1 MYYHDLR
8 NNIENFMYIY
18 LPIAE
23 QPIHSLAILGIGA
36 FLGLIMGLVGVG
48 GGFLLTPLMMFL
60 GIPPPVAVAS
70 VANQLVAPSVSGV
83 LSHWKRSN
91 VDFKMGTVLLLGGI
105 VGSSIGVILFNFLGK
120 IGQLD
125 FVIKS
130 SYVIFL
136 TLIGTLMFSE
146 SLRLI
151 LRTRKG
157 KVTRGKLHQHN
168 WLHGLPFKIRCWKSK
183 LYISILLP
191 ILIGVIVGIL
201 AALMGIGG
209 GFIIV
214 PAMIYLL
221 GMPTSLVV
229 GTSLFQIIFVAAN
242 TTILQ
247 ASQNQTVD
255 IVLATILL
263 LGSVIG
269 VQLGSRFTNILR
281 GEYLRL
287 ILSSIIILVSL
298 KLLIDLVSVPSDL
311 FSVIISR

>member
-1 MYYHDLR
+1 
-8 NNIENFMYIY
+8 MYIY

-23 QPIHSLAILGIGA
+23 QPIHSLAILGVGT

-48 GGFLLTPLMMFL
+48 GGFLLTPIMMFL

-83 LSHWKRSN
+83 LSHWKRGN
-91 VDFKMGTVLLLGGI
+91 VDFKMGTVLLLGGV
-105 VGSSIGVILFNFLGK
+105 VGSSIGVVIFNFLGK

-125 FVIKS
+125 LVIKS
-130 SYVIFL
+130 SYVVFL
-136 TLIGTLMFSE
+136 TLIGSLMLSE

-151 LRTRKG
+151 LRKRKG
-157 KVTRGKLHQHN
+157 KVSRGKLHQHN
-168 WLHGLPFKIRCWKSK
+168 WLHGLPFKTRFRKSK

-191 ILIGVIVGIL
+191 IFIGIIVGIL
-201 AALMGIGG
+201 AALMGIGGG

-255 IVLATILL
+255 IVLASILL
-263 LGSVIG
+263 LGSVVG
-269 VQLGSRFTNILR
+269 VQVGSRFTNILK

-287 ILSSIIILVSL
+287 ILSTLIILVSL
-298 KLLIDLVSVPSDL
+298 KLLSDLITIPSDI
-311 FSVIISR
+311 FSVVISR

>member
-1 MYYHDLR
+1 ML
-8 NNIENFMYIY
+8 
-18 LPIAE
+18 
-23 QPIHSLAILGIGA
+23 
-36 FLGLIMGLVGVG
+36 
-48 GGFLLTPLMMFL
+48 
-60 GIPPPVAVAS
+60 
-70 VANQLVAPSVSGV
+70 
-83 LSHWKRSN
+83 
-91 VDFKMGTVLLLGGI
+91 
-105 VGSSIGVILFNFLGK
+105 LFNFLGK

-136 TLIGTLMFSE
+136 TLIGSLMFTE

-157 KVTRGKLHQHN
+157 KISRGKLHQHN
-168 WLHGLPFKIRCWKSK
+168 WLHGLPFKIRFRKSK

-269 VQLGSRFTNILR
+269 VQIGSRYTNILK

-287 ILSSIIILVSL
+287 ILSSIIILVSF
-298 KLLIDLVSVPSDL
+298 KLLIDLIAVPTDL

>member
-1 MYYHDLR
+1 MYYCYLR
-8 NNIENFMYIY
+8 NNYENLMYIY

-23 QPIHSLAILGIGA
+23 QPIHSLAILGVGA

-48 GGFLLTPLMMFL
+48 GGFLLTPIMMFL

-105 VGSSIGVILFNFLGK
+105 IGSSIGVLIFNFLGK

-125 FVIKS
+125 LVIKF

-136 TLIGTLMFSE
+136 TLIGSLMFAE

-157 KVTRGKLHQHN
+157 KISRGKLHQHN
-168 WLHGLPFKIRCWKSK
+168 WLHGLPFKMRFRKSK

-191 ILIGVIVGIL
+191 VLIGVIVGIL

-269 VQLGSRFTNILR
+269 VQIGSRYTNILK

-298 KLLIDLVSVPSDL
+298 KLLIDLITVPSDL
-311 FSVIISR
+311 FSIIISR

>member
-1 MYYHDLR
+1 MYYYDLR

-168 WLHGLPFKIRCWKSK
+168 WLHGLPFKIRFRKSK

-298 KLLIDLVSVPSDL
+298 KLLIDLVTVPADL

>member
-1 MYYHDLR
+1 MYYYYLK
-8 NNIENFMYIY
+8 NNYENLMYIY

-23 QPIHSLAILGIGA
+23 QPIHSLAILGVGA

-48 GGFLLTPLMMFL
+48 GGFLLTPIMMFL

-105 VGSSIGVILFNFLGK
+105 VGSSIGVLLFNFLGK

-125 FVIKS
+125 LVIKS

-136 TLIGTLMFSE
+136 TLIGSLMLAE

-157 KVTRGKLHQHN
+157 KISRGKLHQHN
-168 WLHGLPFKIRCWKSK
+168 WLHGLPFKMRFRKSK

-191 ILIGVIVGIL
+191 ILIGIIVGIL

-269 VQLGSRFTNILR
+269 VQIGSRYTNILK

-298 KLLIDLVSVPSDL
+298 KLLIDLITVPSDL
-311 FSVIISR
+311 FSIIISR

>member
-1 MYYHDLR
+1 MYYYNLL
-8 NNIENFMYIY
+8 NNDETLMYIY

-23 QPIHSLAILGIGA
+23 QPIHSLVILGVGA

-48 GGFLLTPLMMFL
+48 GGFLLTPIMMFL

-91 VDFKMGTVLLLGGI
+91 VDFKMGTVLLLGGV
-105 VGSSIGVILFNFLGK
+105 VGSSIGVLLFNFLGK

-136 TLIGTLMFSE
+136 TLIGSLMFTE

-157 KVTRGKLHQHN
+157 KISRGKLHQHN
-168 WLHGLPFKIRCWKSK
+168 WLHGLPFKIRFRKSK

-269 VQLGSRFTNILR
+269 VQIGSRYTNILK

-298 KLLIDLVSVPSDL
+298 KLLIDLITVPSDL

>member
-1 MYYHDLR
+1 MYYHNLR

-91 VDFKMGTVLLLGGI
+91 VDFKMGTVLLLGGV

-151 LRTRKG
+151 LRSRKG
-157 KVTRGKLHQHN
+157 KITRGKLHQHN
-168 WLHGLPFKIRCWKSK
+168 WLHGLPFKIRFRKSK

-298 KLLIDLVSVPSDL
+298 KLLIDLVTVPTDL

>member
-1 MYYHDLR
+1 
-8 NNIENFMYIY
+8 MYIY

-151 LRTRKG
+151 VRSRKG
-157 KVTRGKLHQHN
+157 KITRGKLHQHN
-168 WLHGLPFKIRCWKSK
+168 WLHGLPFKIRFRKSK

-298 KLLIDLVSVPSDL
+298 KLLIDLVTVPSDL

>member
-1 MYYHDLR
+1 MYYYNLGNKDETL
-8 NNIENFMYIY
+8 MYIY

-23 QPIHSLAILGIGA
+23 QPIHALIILGVGA

-48 GGFLLTPLMMFL
+48 GGFLLTPIMMFL

-91 VDFKMGTVLLLGGI
+91 VDFKMGTVLLLGGV
-105 VGSSIGVILFNFLGK
+105 VGSSIGVLLFNFLGK

-136 TLIGTLMFSE
+136 TLIGSLMFAE

-157 KVTRGKLHQHN
+157 KISRGKLHQHN
-168 WLHGLPFKIRCWKSK
+168 WLHGLPFKIRFRKSK

-263 LGSVIG
+263 LGSFLVLKIS
-269 VQLGSRFTNILR
+269 LSDSANI
-281 GEYLRL
+281 RL
-287 ILSSIIILVSL
+287 PI
-298 KLLIDLVSVPSDL
+298 SVKK
-311 FSVIISR
+311 IT

>member
-1 MYYHDLR
+1 MYYYNLL
-8 NNIENFMYIY
+8 NNDETLMYIY

-23 QPIHSLAILGIGA
+23 QPIHSLAILGVGA

-48 GGFLLTPLMMFL
+48 GGFLLTPIMMFL

-105 VGSSIGVILFNFLGK
+105 VGSSIGVLLFNFLGK

-136 TLIGTLMFSE
+136 TIIGSLMFLE
-146 SLRLI
+146 SVRLI

-157 KVTRGKLHQHN
+157 KVSRGKLHQHN
-168 WLHGLPFKIRCWKSK
+168 WLHGLPFKIRFRKSK

-221 GMPTSLVV
+221 GMPTSLVI

-269 VQLGSRFTNILR
+269 VQIGSKFANILK

-298 KLLIDLVSVPSDL
+298 ILLVDLITVPSDL

>member
-1 MYYHDLR
+1 MYYYNLGNKDETL
-8 NNIENFMYIY
+8 MYIY

-23 QPIHSLAILGIGA
+23 QPIHSLAILGVGA

-48 GGFLLTPLMMFL
+48 GGFLLTPIMMFL

-91 VDFKMGTVLLLGGI
+91 VDFKMGTVLLLGG
-105 VGSSIGVILFNFLGK
+105 VAGSSIGVLLFNFLGK

-136 TLIGTLMFSE
+136 TLIGSLMFTE

-157 KVTRGKLHQHN
+157 KVSRGKLHQHN
-168 WLHGLPFKIRCWKSK
+168 WLHGLPFKIRFRKSK

-263 LGSVIG
+263 LGSVMG
-269 VQLGSRFTNILR
+269 VQVGSRFTNILK

-298 KLLIDLVSVPSDL
+298 KLLIDLITVPSDL

>member
-1 MYYHDLR
+1 MYYYNLL
-8 NNIENFMYIY
+8 NNDETLMYIY

-23 QPIHSLAILGIGA
+23 QPIHSLAILGVGA

-48 GGFLLTPLMMFL
+48 GGFLLTPIMMFL

-105 VGSSIGVILFNFLGK
+105 VGSSIGVLLFNFLGK

-136 TLIGTLMFSE
+136 TLIGTLMFAE
-146 SLRLI
+146 SLGLI
-151 LRTRKG
+151 LITRKG
-157 KVTRGKLHQHN
+157 KVSRGKLHQHN
-168 WLHGLPFKIRCWKSK
+168 WLHGLPFKIRFRKSK

-269 VQLGSRFTNILR
+269 VQIGSRFTNILK

-287 ILSSIIILVSL
+287 ILSSNIILVSL
-298 KLLIDLVSVPSDL
+298 KLIVDLITVPSDL

>member
-1 MYYHDLR
+1 
-8 NNIENFMYIY
+8 MYIY

-23 QPIHSLAILGIGA
+23 QPIHSLAILGVGA

-48 GGFLLTPLMMFL
+48 GGFLLTPIMMFL

-91 VDFKMGTVLLLGGI
+91 VDFKMGTVLLLGGV
-105 VGSSIGVILFNFLGK
+105 VGSSIGVLLFNFLGK

-146 SLRLI
+146 SLRLT
-151 LRTRKG
+151 LRTSRG
-157 KVTRGKLHQHN
+157 KISRGKLHQHN
-168 WLHGLPFKIRCWKSK
+168 WLHGLPFKIRFRKSK
-183 LYISILLP
+183 LYISVLLP
-191 ILIGVIVGIL
+191 ILIGVVVGIL

-263 LGSVIG
+263 LGSVVG
-269 VQLGSRFTNILR
+269 VQVGSRFTNILK

-298 KLLIDLVSVPSDL
+298 KLLIDLITVPSDL

>member
-1 MYYHDLR
+1 MYYYNLL
-8 NNIENFMYIY
+8 NNDETLMYIY

-23 QPIHSLAILGIGA
+23 QPIHALVILGVGA

-48 GGFLLTPLMMFL
+48 GGFLLTPIMMFL

-91 VDFKMGTVLLLGGI
+91 VDFKMGTVLLLGGV

-151 LRTRKG
+151 LRSRKG
-157 KVTRGKLHQHN
+157 KITRGKLHQHN
-168 WLHGLPFKIRCWKSK
+168 WLHGLPFKIRFRKSK

-191 ILIGVIVGIL
+191 ISIGVIVGIL

-298 KLLIDLVSVPSDL
+298 KLLIDLVTVPSDL

>member
-168 WLHGLPFKIRCWKSK
+168 WLHGLPFKIRFRKSK

-269 VQLGSRFTNILR
+269 VQLGSRFTNVLR

-298 KLLIDLVSVPSDL
+298 KLLIDLVTVPSDL

>member
-1 MYYHDLR
+1 
-8 NNIENFMYIY
+8 MYIY

-168 WLHGLPFKIRCWKSK
+168 WLHGLPFKIRFRKSK

-269 VQLGSRFTNILR
+269 VQLGSRFTNIL
-281 GEYLRL
+281 
-287 ILSSIIILVSL
+287 SC
-298 KLLIDLVSVPSDL
+298 LLYTSPSPRD
-311 FSVIISR
+311 

>member
-1 MYYHDLR
+1 MYYYNLL
-8 NNIENFMYIY
+8 NNDETLMYIY

-23 QPIHSLAILGIGA
+23 QPIHSLAILSVGA

-48 GGFLLTPLMMFL
+48 GGFLLTPIMMFL

-91 VDFKMGTVLLLGGI
+91 VDFKMGTVLLLGGV
-105 VGSSIGVILFNFLGK
+105 VGSSIGVLLFNFLGK

-136 TLIGTLMFSE
+136 TIIGSLMFTE

-157 KVTRGKLHQHN
+157 KISRGKLHQHN
-168 WLHGLPFKIRCWKSK
+168 WLHGLPFKIRFRKSK

-191 ILIGVIVGIL
+191 ILIGIIVGIL

-269 VQLGSRFTNILR
+269 VQIGSRFTNVLK

-298 KLLIDLVSVPSDL
+298 KLLVDLITVPSDL

>member
-168 WLHGLPFKIRCWKSK
+168 WLHGLPFKIRFRKSK

-191 ILIGVIVGIL
+191 ILIGIIVGIL

-269 VQLGSRFTNILR
+269 VQLGSRFANILR

>member
-1 MYYHDLR
+1 MYYNLL
-8 NNIENFMYIY
+8 NNDETLMYIY

-23 QPIHSLAILGIGA
+23 QSIHALVILGVGA

-48 GGFLLTPLMMFL
+48 GGFLLTPIMMFL

-91 VDFKMGTVLLLGGI
+91 VDFKMGTVLLLGGV
-105 VGSSIGVILFNFLGK
+105 VGSSIGVLLFNFLGK

-136 TLIGTLMFSE
+136 TLIGSLMFTE

-157 KVTRGKLHQHN
+157 KISRGKLHQHN
-168 WLHGLPFKIRCWKSK
+168 WLHGLPFKIRFRKSK

-269 VQLGSRFTNILR
+269 VQIGSRYTNILK

-287 ILSSIIILVSL
+287 ILSSIIILVSF
-298 KLLIDLVSVPSDL
+298 KLLIDLIAVPSDL

>member
-1 MYYHDLR
+1 MYYYNLL
-8 NNIENFMYIY
+8 NNDETLMYIY

-23 QPIHSLAILGIGA
+23 QPIHSLAILGVGA

-48 GGFLLTPLMMFL
+48 GGFLLTPIMMFL

-105 VGSSIGVILFNFLGK
+105 VGSSIGVLLFNFLGK

-136 TLIGTLMFSE
+136 TIIGSLMFLE
-146 SLRLI
+146 SVRLI

-157 KVTRGKLHQHN
+157 KVSRGKLHQHN
-168 WLHGLPFKIRCWKSK
+168 WLHGLPFKIRFRKSK

-269 VQLGSRFTNILR
+269 VQIGSKFANILK

-298 KLLIDLVSVPSDL
+298 ILLVDLITVPSDL

>member
-1 MYYHDLR
+1 MYYYYLR
-8 NNIENFMYIY
+8 NNYENLMYIY

-23 QPIHSLAILGIGA
+23 QPIHSLAILGVGA

-48 GGFLLTPLMMFL
+48 GGFLLTPIMMFL

-105 VGSSIGVILFNFLGK
+105 VGSSIGVLLFNFLGK

-125 FVIKS
+125 LVIKS

-136 TLIGTLMFSE
+136 TLIGSLMFLE

-157 KVTRGKLHQHN
+157 KISRGKLHQHN
-168 WLHGLPFKIRCWKSK
+168 WLHGLPFKMRFRKSK

-191 ILIGVIVGIL
+191 ILIGIIVGIL

-298 KLLIDLVSVPSDL
+298 KLLIDLVTVPSDL

>member
-1 MYYHDLR
+1 MYYYSLL
-8 NNIENFMYIY
+8 NNDETLMYIY

-23 QPIHSLAILGIGA
+23 QPIHALVILGVGA
-36 FLGLIMGLVGVG
+36 VLGLIMGLVGVG
-48 GGFLLTPLMMFL
+48 GGFLLTPIMMFL

-91 VDFKMGTVLLLGGI
+91 VDFKMGTVLLLGGV
-105 VGSSIGVILFNFLGK
+105 VGSSIGVLLFNFLGK

-136 TLIGTLMFSE
+136 TLIGSLMFTE

-157 KVTRGKLHQHN
+157 KISRGKLHQHN
-168 WLHGLPFKIRCWKSK
+168 WLHGLPFKIRFRKSK

-269 VQLGSRFTNILR
+269 VQIGSRYTNILK

-287 ILSSIIILVSL
+287 ILSSIIILVSF
-298 KLLIDLVSVPSDL
+298 KLLIDLIAVPSDL